1 MKFKAIIFDFYGTLV
16 EDFGSASIGELQREF
31 LKALGVPAEPFL
43 KLWRETTEQRIVG
56 AFQTVEASI
65 EHVCDLLGLK
75 LTPQQMTRAME
86 IRLKIIRQ
94 TFKPRADAVSTLT
107 RLKQQGSKTGLL
119 SNCSIE
125 IPILWPE
132 TEFAA
137 LVDAAIFSSRECL
150 KKPDL
155 RLYRLVCER
164 LHVHPG
170 ECLYVADG
178 ENYELAAAAQA
189 GLHPVLI
196 RNPLSQKRPD
206 LFREAAEWQGR
217 AVSELSEV
225 LNIVDEQTRRN

>member
-1 MKFKAIIFDFYGTLV
+1 MKFKAVIFDFYGTLV
-16 EDFGSASIGELQREF
+16 QDFGSASIGELQTEF

-65 EHVCDLLGLK
+65 EHVCDLLGVK
-75 LTPQQMTRAME
+75 LTSQQMTRAME

-94 TFKPRADAVSTLT
+94 TFMPRADAVSTLT
-107 RLKQQGSKTGLL
+107 RLKQESYKIGLL

-137 LVDAAIFSSRECL
+137 LVDSAIFSSRECL

-155 RLYRLVCER
+155 RLYRLACER
-164 LHVHPG
+164 LYVQPG

-178 ENYELAAAAQA
+178 ENYELAAATKV

-196 RNPLSQKRPD
+196 RNPLAQKRPD
-206 LFREAAEWQGR
+206 LFKEAAEWQGC
-217 AVSELSEV
+217 AISELSEV
-225 LNIVDEQTRRN
+225 LNLVDD